1 MAYRYGNRN
10 QMALLPPSIEEYV
23 PNDAPVRAYDAMI
36 SAMDFSKLGI
46 EIDSNRVGNTAYD
59 PKAMLKLLVYG
70 YSYGVRSSRK
80 IEREA
85 NYNLSFLWLT
95 GGLKPDHKTIAE
107 FRRKNKSGLREVL
120 KQCAR
125 ICIDLD
131 LIVGNTLF
139 VDGTK
144 IKADASSA
152 NNWTEKRCEAK
163 LKEIEKRIEEILAEC
178 DAVDE
183 AEEAEPSYVKMREE
197 LKEKE
202 VLKAK
207 VESVLKELEASGK
220 KKINTTDRDSR
231 VVKSAGGFCTGYNA
245 QAVVDE
251 KNGLIVSADVVD
263 SATDANQLTEQ
274 IENANEVLEKK
285 CEVACADAGYYST
298 EDLKDLDD
306 SGIKVVVPNKE
317 QASGKEA
324 KEFSKKNFQYDKERD
339 IYICPEGKE
348 LVYAGDEPERKRRE
362 YRIEGK
368 GVCLSCKNFGKC
380 TRSRRGRTIKRL
392 HNEELMEKFARQ
404 YKENGETYKKRKIK
418 AEMPFGHIKRNLG
431 ARGFLLRGYE
441 GVKAELSLLGS
452 CFNIRRV
459 MTILGVRGLMNAIGA
474 GKAY

>member
-1 MAYRYGNRN
+1 MAYRYGDRN
-10 QMALLPPSIEEYV
+10 QITLLPPSIEEYV
-23 PNDAPVRAYDAMI
+23 PDDAPVRAYDAMI
-36 SAMDFSKLGI
+36 SAMDFSRLGI
-46 EIDSNRVGNTAYD
+46 EIDPRKVGNTAYD
-59 PKAMLKLLVYG
+59 PKAMVKLLVYG

-107 FRRKNKSGLREVL
+107 FRRRNKSGLKGVL

-131 LIVGNTLF
+131 LIAGNTLF

-144 IKADASSA
+144 MKADASSS
-152 NNWTEKRCEAK
+152 NNWTKKKCEKRLEG
-163 LKEIEKRIEEILAEC
+163 IERRIEEILAEC

-183 AEEAEPSYVKMREE
+183 AEAQEPSYVKMREE

-202 VLKAK
+202 ILKAK
-207 VESVLKELEASGK
+207 VESVLKELETSGK
-220 KKINTTDRDSR
+220 EKINTTDRDSR
-231 VVKSAGGFCTGYNA
+231 VVKSANGFCTGYNA
-245 QAVVDE
+245 QVTTDE
-251 KNGLIVSADVVD
+251 KNGLIVSVDVVD
-263 SATDANQLTEQ
+263 SATDANQLAGQ
-274 IENANEVLEKK
+274 IEEANKALEKK

-298 EDLKDLDD
+298 EDLKDLDE
-306 SGIKVVVPNKE
+306 SGIKVVVPNTE

-324 KEFSKKNFQYDKERD
+324 GEFSKKNFQYNKDKD
-339 IYICPEGKE
+339 CYTCPEGKE

-368 GVCLSCKNFGKC
+368 GVCLRCKNFGKC
-380 TRSRRGRTIKRL
+380 TKSRRGRTIKRL
-392 HNEELMEKFARQ
+392 NDEKLMEKFARQ
-404 YKENGETYKKRKIK
+404 YEENKEIYRKRKIR

-441 GVKAELSLLGS
+441 GVKAELALLGS
-452 CFNIRRV
+452 CFNIRRAMAV
-459 MTILGVRGLMNAIGA
+459 LGAKELINAVS
-474 GKAY
+474 KW